1 MALMAIIVV
10 FSILFQ
16 LTAAVLAVR
25 LIRITKRKIAWL
37 LIAFAI
43 AFMTLR
49 RIESLATLL
58 HGGTINSS
66 LVIFEVIGLT
76 ISILMLSGIHLIKP
90 LFTSLARSEEEL
102 RALNVKLAAFSQEQ
116 ETLIAELQK
125 ALASIK
131 TLKGMLPICASCKK
145 IRDDKGYW
153 NQIEAYVSEHSEAE
167 FTHAL
172 CPECAKTLYPELYPD
187 DKSGT

>member
-1 MALMAIIVV
+1 MALMAVIVV

-25 LIRITKRKIAWL
+25 LIRITKRKVAWL
-37 LIAFAI
+37 LIASAI

-76 ISILMLSGIHLIKP
+76 ISILLLSGIYLIKP
-90 LFTSLARSEEEL
+90 LFTSIVRSEEEL
-102 RALNVKLAAFSQEQ
+102 QALNVKLKALSQEQ
-116 ETLIAELQK
+116 EALIAELRE
-125 ALASIK
+125 AFDSIK

-172 CPECAKTLYPELYPD
+172 CPECARKLYPELYPD
-187 DKSGT
+187 NSGT